1 MKLIVNTDGG
11 ARGNPGPGAA
21 GVVIKNE
28 KGELVDQLSE
38 YLGIVTNNQAE
49 YRAVG
54 LALEYLKNNLENF
67 PEVTTVEFVLDSEL
81 VVRQLM
87 RIYKLKNAEL
97 LDLANQIWAD
107 IDLLPFKVSFR
118 HVMRT
123 QNIEADK
130 LVNSELDKRGR

>member
-1 MKLIVNTDGG
+1 MKLIINTDGG
-11 ARGNPGPGAA
+11 ARGNPGPGAT
-21 GVVIKNE
+21 GVVVKNE

-49 YRAVG
+49 YRAVC
-54 LALEYLKNNLENF
+54 LALGYLKNNLENF
-67 PEVTTVEFVLDSEL
+67 LDVTEVEFILDSEL
-81 VVRQLM
+81 VVRQLK

-107 IDLLPFKVSFR
+107 IDLLPFQVSFR

-123 QNIEADK
+123 QNKEADK
-130 LVNSELDKRGR
+130 LVNSELDRQGR